1 MYYNVVHKKTLA
13 VSWKCKILNR
23 RPEKSC
29 VMEENK
35 SIVALKNIYMYV
47 YLCKYIC
54 EQVNFPCLFVENEQ
68 KMYIKMYK

>member
-1 MYYNVVHKKTLA
+1 
-13 VSWKCKILNR
+13 
-23 RPEKSC
+23 
-29 VMEENK
+29 MEENK